1 MDAKTARNFLI
12 DQGTA
17 LMTQKNPDA
26 FLMLLKQGKAPHPG
40 QMTSILLA
48 LKTAYESTKSASSLD
63 RALVDALHL
72 LAMESREHYEAG
84 RRQGVQWPPL
94 LAEDLSRLALAVQ
107 SVFSGEWRTP
117 I

>member
-1 MDAKTARNFLI
+1 MDATTARNFLI

-48 LKTAYESTKSASSLD
+48 LKTAYESTKGSSNLD
-63 RALVDALHL
+63 RALVSALHL
-72 LAMESREHYEAG
+72 LAMESRDAYETG
-84 RRQGVQWPPL
+84 RLQGAQWPPL

-107 SVFSGEWRTP
+107 SVFSGTWLT
-117 I
+117 